1 MKFSDIANHMWCV
14 VDRPFY
20 GNCGKLYWLPRNLHV
35 HYMDEWISLM
45 LRLLFFVSPLGP

>member
-1 MKFSDIANHMWCV
+1 MAV
-14 VDRPFY
+14 VAHQHTMLQSI
-20 GNCGKLYWLPRNLHV
+20 CGKLYWLPRNLHV